1 MFALGRE
8 FLRHVLP
15 QIVKPIRALW
25 NEVIGFVF
33 LALAAIPIP
42 RTFRTWREFTETG
55 EGLFRLVLSGLF
67 IFLMASFGIH
77 SFLRAR
83 KISRS

>member
-1 MFALGRE
+1 VPE
-8 FLRHVLP
+8 VL
-15 QIVKPIRALW
+15 KPIRSLW

-33 LALAAIPIP
+33 LSLAALAIP
-42 RTFRTWREFTETG
+42 RTYKLWRDY
-55 EGLFRLVLSGLF
+55 EGSGDDFFRLVLSAGF
-67 IFLMASFGIH
+67 IVVMASFGIQ

>member
-1 MFALGRE
+1 MFALVRE
-8 FLRHVLP
+8 FGRHVLP
-15 QIVKPIRALW
+15 QILKPLRSLW

-33 LALAAIPIP
+33 LALAALPIP
-42 RTFRTWREFTETG
+42 RTFRTWREFDESG
-55 EGLFRLVLSGLF
+55 DGLVRLLF
-67 IFLMASFGIH
+67 SLVFIVMMGGFGIQ